1 MEHQARRSIRNGVRS
16 MSNQFAIRSIDVS
29 LPMLGEKRLDFTPAL
44 DPASHITVLVGR
56 NGAGKSTI
64 LREIAMSFR
73 QYFAAKSLNSRH
85 EPPRVCRRLF
95 GLSYAA
101 MGTSS
106 SIA

>member
-1 MEHQARRSIRNGVRS
+1 MPRINFIELPAR
-16 MSNQFAIRSIDVS
+16 D
-29 LPMLGEKRLDFTPAL
+29 LG
-44 DPASHITVLVGR
+44 
-56 NGAGKSTI
+56 
-64 LREIAMSFR
+64 
-73 QYFAAKSLNSRH
+73 AARTFYSAVFGWDLI